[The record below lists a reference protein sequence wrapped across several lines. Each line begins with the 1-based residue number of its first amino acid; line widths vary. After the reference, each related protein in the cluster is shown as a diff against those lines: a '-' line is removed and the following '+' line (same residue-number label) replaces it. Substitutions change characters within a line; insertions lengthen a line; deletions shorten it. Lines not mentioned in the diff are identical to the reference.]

1 MKHTKTNYR
10 GYRVNAVENS
20 VKFYLPRLHGYLEI
34 IREMASEYGAMS
46 LSYRIRRIFRVNFE
60 RVKYTRVEIHT
71 NDINQDKTTEYTNK
85 IRTKLH

>member
-34 IREMASEYGAMS
+34 VPEMASEYGAMS
-46 LSYRIRRIFRVNFE
+46 LSYRIRRIFRGNFE
-60 RVKYTRVEIHT
+60 RVKYTRE
-71 NDINQDKTTEYTNK
+71 
-85 IRTKLH
+85 